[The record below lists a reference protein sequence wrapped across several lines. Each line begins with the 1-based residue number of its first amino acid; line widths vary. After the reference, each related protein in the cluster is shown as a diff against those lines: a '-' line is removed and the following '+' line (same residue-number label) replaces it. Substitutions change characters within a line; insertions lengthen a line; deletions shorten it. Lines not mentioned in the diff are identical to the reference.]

1 MNELSIYEVYDLH
14 NSVLR
19 IVTHITDG
27 SEIEEKVVK
36 TMGGQLYELPSVKL
50 QREIAEK
57 YAEIINEKDTG
68 GGTKYHSKGPLKN
81 PNIEKAKCFLNTGM
95 FPWQGSIFIMQ

>member
-1 MNELSIYEVYDLH
+1 MKMNELSIYEVYDLH

-57 YAEIINEKDTG
+57 YAEIINEKDTA
-68 GGTKYHSKGPLKN
+68 GGTKRAAGR
-81 PNIEKAKCFLNTGM
+81 TGA
-95 FPWQGSIFIMQ
+95 GIIYATRAA